1 MISIS
6 ISINMININN
16 NNNESDR
23 GSRGRHHVRLVK
35 DRVGV
40 LAGGAVAGGELAT
53 RRVGSEHR
61 WTRLV
66 CSCLF
71 CSCLLSVVCCPLSG
85 VLVRCSC
92 LLFLPLVLVSSC
104 GWTCSQG
111 EGGGEGAHGGD
122 LRTSGGRR
130 TPTDRKREGQ
140 GTRRKMAEEELK
152 RLRSCV
158 LHLCVCVCVVC
169 AAFHD
174 VCHVCSVCVCLSAC
188 LYVCCYDKGG
198 HWRTCR
204 CSDLTAHLS

>member
-1 MISIS
+1 MGSWPHAGWVQ
-6 ISINMININN
+6 NI
-16 NNNESDR
+16 D
-23 GSRGRHHVRLVK
+23 GLVLS
-35 DRVGV
+35 V
-40 LAGGAVAGGELAT
+40 LVSS
-53 RRVGSEHR
+53 V
-61 WTRLV
+61 LV
-66 CSCLF
+66 Y
-71 CSCLLSVVCCPLSG
+71 CLLSVVRCPVFLSG
-85 VLVRCSC
+85 VLASCSC
-92 LLFLPLVLVSSC
+92 LLFLSLLVDGLVLK
-104 GWTCSQG
+104 
-111 EGGGEGAHGGD
+111 EKEGGEGAHGGD

-152 RLRSCV
+152 RLRSSV